1 MKRSRF
7 FLMLVSARVALFHER
22 RYSRA
27 LEAQLE
33 GEKIRNQ
40 AREDE
45 LITVPMRML
54 GMYGVA
60 TREGPA
66 PLVQP
71 LRRQAARQHRQ
82 VTQSS
87 PWAMLTDDER
97 AEWPLY
103 LADVDPDGV
112 RVQQVRQ
119 EFLQMIEQRRV
130 TEGGEI
136 M

>member
-1 MKRSRF
+1 MKRWLWVR
-7 FLMLVSARVALFHER
+7 LLRTRRALQQER

-27 LEAQLE
+27 LEARLE
-33 GEKIRNQ
+33 GERWRNQ

-60 TREGPA
+60 TRESPA
-66 PLVQP
+66 PQQEP
-71 LRRQAARQHRQ
+71 LRRQAMRQPRS
-82 VTQSS
+82 VPSVS
-87 PWAMLTDDER
+87 PWSALTDEER

-103 LADVDPDGV
+103 LADADPDGV
-112 RVQQVRQ
+112 RVNQVRQ
-119 EFLQMIEQRRV
+119 EFLQMIEFRRQSNQ
-130 TEGGEI
+130 EI